1 MKTKRYLNPIEKRIK
16 QYLELRQSLG
26 FVDKSCKHTLGTF
39 DCHLTKC
46 YPNVKTISR
55 EMVVSFLNCTH
66 PSKARAREHQVT
78 DLRQFCRFMFQFD
91 SETYIPEKGLVK
103 PAKIQVKPHIF
114 TEEEIVKLINQT
126 KRLYQKHPLLPHTCE
141 TIIGLLWVTGMRIG
155 EVVNLK
161 IEDVDTVEGIIHVQE
176 TKFYK
181 SRLIPI
187 SKSTT
192 KALIKYRELRV
203 KFGCGEIPETSF
215 FINDRGKSCV
225 TEATCKIIRKL
236 IIQAGLKTV
245 QGKIPRIYDVRH
257 SFPTRWLMD
266 FYKTGKDPTA
276 YLPVLATYMGHA
288 NIASTQVYLHPS
300 IELLNMAGEKLKS
313 FTDSLPGEIYET
325 SK

>member
-1 MKTKRYLNPIEKRIK
+1 MYFHFLFDRIIK
-16 QYLELRQSLG
+16 
-26 FVDKSCKHTLGTF
+26 FCF
-39 DCHLTKC
+39 FI
-46 YPNVKTISR
+46 IS
-55 EMVVSFLNCTH
+55 
-66 PSKARAREHQVT
+66 
-78 DLRQFCRFMFQFD
+78 
-91 SETYIPEKGLVK
+91 
-103 PAKIQVKPHIF
+103 
-114 TEEEIVKLINQT
+114 
-126 KRLYQKHPLLPHTCE
+126 
-141 TIIGLLWVTGMRIG
+141 
-155 EVVNLK
+155 
-161 IEDVDTVEGIIHVQE
+161 
-176 TKFYK
+176 
-181 SRLIPI
+181 
-187 SKSTT
+187 
-192 KALIKYRELRV
+192 
-203 KFGCGEIPETSF
+203 SF